1 MNSRGKPRP
10 RQIYSVPWVRR
21 CPCYQ
26 LFSRRTVSSWRRKS
40 AQHQL
45 HRLSCPG
52 FLCLPWPRSAPFGPV
67 FPGDPT
73 SPREPF
79 APSGPGQPWSPRGP
93 GVPGIP
99 GMPFEPCVPGIPPQH
114 RRKAWKSRRTVLRT
128 CHLTQSIGY
137 RLVSRSH
144 TGALPRRPRETE
156 FPSSL
161 KDQRLSYSRTR
172 IQKTWTPTLEQI
184 SSFDCSMRW

>member
-1 MNSRGKPRP
+1 MNSRAKPHP
-10 RQIYSVPWVRR
+10 RQIYCRTFISPLSVISSFFQTH
-21 CPCYQ
+21 CFQ
-26 LFSRRTVSSWRRKS
+26 LAAEIGPATAASPLVPG
-40 AQHQL
+40 L
-45 HRLSCPG
+45 PLSP
-52 FLCLPWPRSAPFGPV
+52 LAPFGPV

-73 SPREPF
+73 SPWEPF
-79 APSGPGQPWSPRGP
+79 APSGPGQPWSPQGP

-99 GMPFEPCVPGIPPQH
+99 GMPFDPGVPGIPPQH
-114 RRKAWKSRRTVLRT
+114 RRKTWKSRRTVLRT
-128 CHLTQSIGY
+128 CHLIQSIGY

-161 KDQRLSYSRTR
+161 KDERLSYSRTR

-184 SSFDCSMRW
+184 SSLDCSKRW